1 LGLAPASTRLASSRQ
16 SDRRRASSAPED
28 IGRASAE
35 AGDEGGET
43 HERRRTFAASRR
55 PNRTCQARRPTMKAA
70 VRDLT
75 PEIKTEFRKVLDKAL
90 PKDPELRAKIIAIY
104 SQSPVLKRFYEE
116 AGFEVT
122 HDNSRR

>member
-1 LGLAPASTRLASSRQ
+1 LARALASIPLAGSQPSVQRP
-16 SDRRRASSAPED
+16 ASSAPED

-35 AGDEGGET
+35 AGDDRGEI
-43 HERRRTFAASRR
+43 HETIAGARR
-55 PNRTCQARRPTMKAA
+55 PNRTRQARRPTMKAA

-90 PKDPELRAKIIAIY
+90 PQDPELRAKIIAIY
-104 SQSPVLKRFYEE
+104 SQNPLIKRLYEE

-122 HDNSRR
+122 YDHSRR

>member
-1 LGLAPASTRLASSRQ
+1 
-16 SDRRRASSAPED
+16 
-28 IGRASAE
+28 
-35 AGDEGGET
+35 
-43 HERRRTFAASRR
+43 
-55 PNRTCQARRPTMKAA
+55 MKAA

-104 SQSPVLKRFYEE
+104 SQSPLLRRFYEE

-122 HDNSRR
+122 YDNPRS

>member
-1 LGLAPASTRLASSRQ
+1 LAHAPASIPSASSARNA
-16 SDRRRASSAPED
+16 RRRASSAPED
-28 IGRASAE
+28 TVRGPAE
-35 AGDEGGET
+35 DDEDGGT
-43 HERRRTFAASRR
+43 HETIAGSWR
-55 PNRTCQARRPTMKAA
+55 PNRTRQTRRPTMKAA

-104 SQSPVLKRFYEE
+104 SQSPLLRRFYEE

-122 HDNSRR
+122 YDNPRS